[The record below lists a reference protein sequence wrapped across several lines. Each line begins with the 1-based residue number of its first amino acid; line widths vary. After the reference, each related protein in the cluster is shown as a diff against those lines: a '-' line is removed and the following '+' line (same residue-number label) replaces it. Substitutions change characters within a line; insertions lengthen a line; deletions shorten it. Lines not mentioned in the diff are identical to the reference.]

1 MSNEEIKN
9 GMNTGGTETM
19 VTNPAEIA
27 KNLNAANDMV
37 AAAAEPDDA
46 DRTEL
51 TAEELAEVKALVPTI
66 NVADETYVS
75 KYGSNAME
83 EVRIA
88 GTAAVKGA
96 KIGDIEGASKI
107 ITGMESQL
115 RDFRA
120 FVIARKA
127 YDNIKRELKLLY
139 KKFEPVEHYVNTIEK
154 DLDRYILT
162 FDKDIALD
170 EERYKANRV
179 TSRKLLVC
187 IRAGRIALKNAR
199 EVTLVELRNKA
210 AQTQTR
216 DDQQEVSR
224 FEKRCN
230 DFELQLVELE
240 KSRTLAFL
248 RGPQIEMQ
256 KEAKRTVG
264 RSLENMKNH
273 AVPTLFDAMAAALGM
288 THLKKGIQ
296 LAETTRKA
304 TDDMIKLVADMTGQG
319 ALAAEKARGEG
330 FAGMEAIIYAVDK
343 YLEDSAAIKAVVQ
356 ENLTNAR
363 NTVLELEKLE
373 NKIVVADK
381 Q

>member
-1 MSNEEIKN
+1 MLNEETKN
-9 GMNTGGTETM
+9 GMNTGGTEIM
-19 VTNPAEIA
+19 ATNPAGIA
-27 KNLNAANDMV
+27 ESLNAANNMV
-37 AAAAEPDDA
+37 VAEAEPDDA

-51 TAEELAEVKALVPTI
+51 TAEEMAKVKALVLEI
-66 NVADETYVS
+66 NIADEAYVS
-75 KYGSNAME
+75 KYGSDAME

-107 ITGMESQL
+107 ITDMESKL
-115 RDFRA
+115 GEFRA
-120 FVIARKA
+120 FVIAKKA

-139 KKFEPVEHYVNTIEK
+139 KKFEPVEHYVTKIDK

-162 FDKDIALD
+162 FGKDIALD
-170 EERYKANRV
+170 EERYKANYT
-179 TSRKLLVC
+179 TSRKLLVN
-187 IRAGRIALKNAR
+187 IKAGRLALQKAR
-199 EVTLVELRNKA
+199 EVTLVELQNKA
-210 AQTQTR
+210 AQTQAR
-216 DDQQEVSR
+216 DDQQAASR
-224 FEKRCN
+224 FEKKCD

-256 KEAKRTVG
+256 KDAKRTVG

-273 AVPTLFDAMAAALGM
+273 AIPTLFDAMAAALGM

-296 LAETTRKA
+296 LANTTRKT

-330 FAGMEAIIYAVDK
+330 FTSMEAILYAVDK
-343 YLEDSAAIKAVVQ
+343 YLEDSAALKAVVQ
-356 ENLTNAR
+356 ENLRNAR
-363 NTVLELEKLE
+363 SAVLELEKLE
-373 NKIVVADK
+373 DKVVAANK